1 MTSQSEATYRH
12 QNSYYNKRTNNM
24 RFMFE
29 ISILEA
35 EAWSV
40 VRRGHSEKRGTA
52 KGGVETK

>member
-1 MTSQSEATYRH
+1 
-12 QNSYYNKRTNNM
+12 M